1 MLPAGRRRDAGH
13 DAQVKDLA
21 SLSIGPRP
29 AGVRLS
35 VHVKPRASRTQIVGV
50 RDGALEV
57 AVAAP
62 PVEGEANAA
71 LVRALSDALGVA
83 ARDIAIASGH
93 SGKRKIV
100 DIAGLSA
107 AALRA
112 RLAR

>member
-1 MLPAGRRRDAGH
+1 
-13 DAQVKDLA
+13 VKRTRGLDPEELA
-21 SLSIGPRP
+21 SLAVGARSD
-29 AGVRLS
+29 GVRLS
-35 VHVKPRASRTQIVGV
+35 VHVKPRASRTEILGV
-50 RDGALEV
+50 RDGALLL

-93 SGKRKIV
+93 AGKRKIV
-100 DIAGLSA
+100 DIPCLSA
-107 AALRA
+107 EALRQ